1 MKVIGYT
8 RVSTREQ
15 AENGHSLITQ
25 SEAIAAYCAMRG
37 WDLVEIVEDAGFTG
51 TRDDRPGFQRALEI
65 LRRKTAN
72 GVVVARMDRLF
83 RSAKHLNTYMALAR
97 KQGWDFAA
105 VDMSLDTTTA
115 NGRLV
120 IRILGDVAEWESE
133 MNSERVKDGMATASA
148 LLSAAGE
155 SVPWGFRR
163 AAPAPVV
170 ERILAAHEAGESGNA
185 IARTLTAEGIPSP
198 GGGEIWYGST
208 VIRLVASEQKRS
220 ATTKSEVA

>member
-15 AENGHSLITQ
+15 AESGHSLITQ

-51 TRDDRPGFQRALEI
+51 TRDDRPGFMRTLEM

-148 LLSAAGE
+148 ALTAE
-155 SVPWGFRR
+155 SKPVPWGYRR
-163 AAPAPVV
+163 SATGPVV
-170 ERILAAHEAGESGNA
+170 ERILALSAAGESGNA

-198 GGGEIWYGST
+198 RGGPTWYGST
-208 VIRLVASEQKRS
+208 VVRLIAAEQRRTTPTAVA
-220 ATTKSEVA
+220 